1 MTVFIVCIKQ
11 LIEYLIVNGTV
22 VTGDYYKLNAAWQ
35 TLKLNYNSETAWF
48 YSSIDTGDSTDS
60 GTTSG
65 GGNSGQGKKKTYQRV
80 EILKIA
86 EPCPLIDPSQVVVT
100 QGEILR
106 ADPVLTP
113 IGTYC
118 YCVLNSL
125 ITFEALF
132 SHNMLICTINILYS
146 NQKSYN
152 NDFWTV
158 WINHIEL
165 SVETRLFN

>member
-1 MTVFIVCIKQ
+1 M
-11 LIEYLIVNGTV
+11 
-22 VTGDYYKLNAAWQ
+22 YKTTDRISHNQWYSCNWGLPKFERYCLTNFE
-35 TLKLNYNSETAWF
+35 THYNSETAWF
-48 YSSIDTGDSTDS
+48 YSSIDIGDSTDS

-113 IGTYC
+113 IGTFW

-125 ITFEALF
+125 VTFKALF
-132 SHNMLICTINILYS
+132 LTTCLSAQLTFCYHLFCLQCKTVYW
-146 NQKSYN
+146 NQ
-152 NDFWTV
+152 
-158 WINHIEL
+158 
-165 SVETRLFN
+165 